1 MVPSRS
7 DFTVNLSRS
16 QLQVVLQFTQH
27 GREPADQRPP
37 AEGPAAHG
45 AAWAGMEAAV
55 GPAAGHRVRGL
66 AAPQLS
72 GCESVS
78 DLSRPP
84 TPGSVPSESLPSDR
98 RANSASFEKNKK
110 KETQPPL

>member
-55 GPAAGHRVRGL
+55 GPR
-66 AAPQLS
+66 
-72 GCESVS
+72 
-78 DLSRPP
+78 
-84 TPGSVPSESLPSDR
+84 R
-98 RANSASFEKNKK
+98 RAPGARARCSPAVGM
-110 KETQPPL
+110 